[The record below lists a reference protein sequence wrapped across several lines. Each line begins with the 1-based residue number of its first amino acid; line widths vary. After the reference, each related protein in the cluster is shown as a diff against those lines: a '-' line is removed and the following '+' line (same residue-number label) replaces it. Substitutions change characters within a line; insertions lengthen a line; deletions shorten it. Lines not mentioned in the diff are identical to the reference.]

1 AHSIPTNSEGA
12 PAPEETLRG
21 LGIDYHVTRADAC
34 VDWVEEG
41 LFDSLSA
48 HLIAYAKDNGISIN
62 QQGDWARG
70 QARTLYPG
78 SPQSPV

>member
-1 AHSIPTNSEGA
+1 PVVYLDTRTN
-12 PAPEETLRG
+12 
-21 LGIDYHVTRADAC
+21 AC
-34 VDWVEEG
+34 VDWVVEG

-70 QARTLYPG
+70 QARTLYLG
-78 SPQSPV
+78 SPQSPGRICLYEKGYGQGDGAPSSSS